1 MYLDPKPLLEDC
13 ILIHH
18 RFLTCVGSI
27 FCALLLLQPVGRAM
41 MVAREFPADADA
53 GIERHNVSSEQLGR
67 IQARAADCSAA
78 SYIPVFLQS
87 DPGQGI
93 GGFDLK
99 NVADRIF
106 AFDYDHTGKLDHLVL
121 YRPGTGML
129 QILTNRNG
137 IILSRYTQALFGIG
151 GYDLKSPADLAF
163 PFDFDHSGKLD
174 HIVIY
179 RPGTGTI
186 WILKNSNGFFTP
198 VYRQAESGIGGY
210 DLKSTADRAFAFD
223 YEHNGKQ
230 DHLVLYRPG
239 TGVVWI
245 LSNAKGVFTP
255 VQTGTRGIGG
265 YDLRSASDLIFA
277 YDYERTGKLDHLV
290 LYRPGTGAVWILRN
304 LNGFF
309 AAVYLQG
316 ESGKGI
322 GGFDLLSKADR
333 AFAYDYT
340 NTGRLDHLVFYRP
353 GAGLFF
359 IIRNSGGQFSS
370 VYQEGISG
378 KGIGGYDLA
387 ASVDQVLPFDYDSKG
402 SSNHLVNYRPGT
414 GALWI
419 LRMSL

>member
-1 MYLDPKPLLEDC
+1 MYLDPKPLLKHYT
-13 ILIHH
+13 LIYH
-18 RFLTCVGSI
+18 RFSKCLWSV
-27 FCALLLLQPVGRAM
+27 FCALLLLPVGRAM
-41 MVAREFPADADA
+41 MMAGEFSADADA
-53 GIERHNVSSEQLGR
+53 GIERRNLSSEQLGR

-87 DPGQGI
+87 DPGTGI

-99 NVADRIF
+99 TTADRIF

-121 YRPGTGML
+121 YRPGTG
-129 QILTNRNG
+129 ILRILGNRDG
-137 IILSRYTQALFGIG
+137 IFFPRYAQALYGIG

-163 PFDFDHSGKLD
+163 AYDFDQSGKLD
-174 HIVIY
+174 HIVLY

-186 WILKNSNGFFTP
+186 WILKNSNGFFNP

-223 YEHNGKQ
+223 YEHSGKQ
-230 DHLVLYRPG
+230 DHLVFYRPG
-239 TGVVWI
+239 TGVLWI

-265 YDLRSASDLIFA
+265 YDLRSGKDLIFA
-277 YDYERTGKLDHLV
+277 YDYESTGKLDHLV

-316 ESGKGI
+316 ETGKGI
-322 GGFDLLSKADR
+322 GGFDLLSNADR
-333 AFAYDYT
+333 AFAYDYA

-353 GAGLFF
+353 GSGLFF
-359 IIRNSGGQFSS
+359 TLRNSGGQFSA
-370 VYQEGISG
+370 VYQDGISG
-378 KGIGGYDLA
+378 KGVGGYDLL
-387 ASVDQVLPFDYDSKG
+387 SPVDQVLAFDYDSK
-402 SSNHLVNYRPGT
+402 STFNHLVNYRPGT

-419 LRMSL
+419 IRKSV